1 MITFVPMKINHS
13 SPHMKRFLFFA
24 GLALL
29 AAAACN
35 KVPDKTPDY
44 SRFAIAV
51 EPVITRATET
61 NFENG
66 DAIGLTVTR
75 ATHVYAENAKLTFDG
90 SAFKGDLTWYAE
102 GGEVSSFAAY
112 YPYAATRP
120 TTFTVA
126 ADQSAGCASS
136 DFISAVKDDVV
147 PTPGEVTMVFKH
159 RLARLVL
166 DVTNNYGAAIDAFTV
181 KGAIP
186 TATIG
191 NDLTAT
197 VDAAASPVDIKAWKN
212 GDAWYV
218 ILPAQTVALTIAATA
233 GSKTMEQTLAT
244 AELAAGKQY
253 TAQVVVNPDDLRIVL
268 SGEITNWDNG
278 GELQPQQETQE
289 VAFEEHLE
297 DGYFSYDN
305 IRYNVV
311 KLADGKWWMAQPL
324 AFLPAGKQPSNQPN
338 DGNGVWYTY
347 SSDGT
352 NITPASDG
360 ANGYLYDIAT
370 VFGAPITAD
379 NAFTFEGAQGICPT
393 GWHIPTRAEYF
404 ALVGNSN
411 KAAGEASAPTDANA
425 FYYDAIYGSGKIPLL
440 DAAGFHYAFTGT
452 IIKGSAT
459 ATGTYNKLITS
470 AADCSV
476 EAYLGKPKMNY
487 MLSSTAYS
495 ATQFFAL
502 MSTFTGTYKEGRLNI
517 TYSGIYNGTEVR
529 CVRNAE

>member
-1 MITFVPMKINHS
+1 MKKI
-13 SPHMKRFLFFA
+13 LIIA
-24 GLALL
+24 GLGVLTAL
-29 AAAACN
+29 ACN
-35 KVPDKTPDY
+35 KVPEK
-44 SRFAIAV
+44 SRDFSDIAIAV

-66 DAIGLTVTR
+66 DAIGLSVTC
-75 ATHVYAENAKLTFDG
+75 ATHVYAENAQLTYDG
-90 SAFKGDLTWYAE
+90 SVFKGDLTWYAE
-102 GGEVSSFAAY
+102 GGDASSFAAY

-136 DFISAVKDDVV
+136 DFISAVKDNVV

-166 DVTNNYGAAIDAFTV
+166 NVTNNYGAAIDAFTV

-197 VDAAASPVDIKAWKN
+197 VDASASPVDIKAWKN

-233 GSKTMEQTLAT
+233 GSKTLEQTLA
-244 AELAAGKQY
+244 AADLAAGKQY
-253 TAQVVVNPDDLRIVL
+253 TAQVVVNPDDLRVVL
-268 SGEITNWDNG
+268 SGEITNWENG
-278 GELQPQQETQE
+278 GELQPEQEVHE
-289 VAFEEHLE
+289 VAFEEHLA

-338 DGNGVWYTY
+338 DGNGIWYTFT
-347 SSDGT
+347 SDGT
-352 NITPASDG
+352 TVTPATDG
-360 ANGYLYDIAT
+360 ANGYLYDAAT

-404 ALVGNSN
+404 ALVGYSN
-411 KAAGEASAPTDANA
+411 KGAGESSAPTDPNA
-425 FYYDAIYGSGKIPLL
+425 FYYDPIYVGAKIPVM
-440 DAAGFHYAFTGT
+440 DAAGFNYAFTGT
-452 IIKGSAT
+452 MIKGNAS

-476 EAYLGKPKMNY
+476 AAYLGKPKMNY

-502 MSTFTGTYKEGRLNI
+502 MSTFTGSYMEGRL
-517 TYSGIYNGTEVR
+517 TVTFSGVLNGTEVR